1 VVEAVI
7 FDLDGVLLDSEQLWN
22 ESKQAFV
29 HATGGHWSDDAPRAM
44 LGMPPESASG
54 DTEEMFCVCDEP
66 AEGPVGANDTRCS
79 WTAQRGRAA
88 SVRA

>member
-1 VVEAVI
+1 MRAYPELVVEAVI

-44 LGMPPESASG
+44 LGMSSPEL
-54 DTEEMFCVCDEP
+54 
-66 AEGPVGANDTRCS
+66 
-79 WTAQRGRAA
+79 RARPRRWSSSSTGLLRWLTIA
-88 SVRA
+88 A